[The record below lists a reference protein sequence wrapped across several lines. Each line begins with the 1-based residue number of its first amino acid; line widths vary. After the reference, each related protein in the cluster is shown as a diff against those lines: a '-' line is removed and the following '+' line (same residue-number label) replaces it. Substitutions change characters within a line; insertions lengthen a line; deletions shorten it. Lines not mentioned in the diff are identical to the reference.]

1 MGRVHEEKKII
12 QDKMTETMMVS
23 TLRFGK
29 MQETTRDC
37 RFFLVGDS
45 ETDEQM
51 WSIRYVRV

>member
-1 MGRVHEEKKII
+1 MRKKII

-29 MQETTRDC
+29 DARNNEGLPL
-37 RFFLVGDS
+37 FLVEDS